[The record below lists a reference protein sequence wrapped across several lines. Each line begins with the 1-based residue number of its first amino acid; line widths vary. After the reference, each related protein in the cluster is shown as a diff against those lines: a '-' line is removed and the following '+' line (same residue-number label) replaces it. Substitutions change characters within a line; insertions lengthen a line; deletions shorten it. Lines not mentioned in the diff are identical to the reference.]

1 MKMKIAV
8 TFRID
13 PAMKAR
19 LDKACDR
26 GCNPYAPSKTRLLER
41 GIELALR
48 EMETKKHASGKK

>member
-1 MKMKIAV
+1 MKIAV

-26 GCNPYAPSKTRLLER
+26 DRNPYAPSKTRLLER

-48 EMETKKHASGKK
+48 EMERNPAYAKGKR